1 MATNYIQAKKRALLL
16 AGARLVVLKGPDR
29 GRAVRI
35 GKEVTVVGTAP
46 SCDLVLTDD
55 TVSGH
60 HLSVRVL
67 QDSYLATD
75 LESTNG
81 TLAGRYR
88 IGAAHLQP
96 GDTLDLGRTRVRI
109 ESLAEPTE
117 LPLSDATTF
126 GKLLGRSAESRRL
139 FSLLETIAGQDVTVL
154 LVGETGTGKD
164 LAAQAIHEASSRAD
178 KPFVV
183 VDCSAITA
191 PLMEAE
197 LFGHERGAFTGAERR
212 REGAFLE
219 AHGGTIFL
227 DEIAK
232 LPYDMQ
238 PKLLRALENR
248 EVRPL
253 GGSRPNAFDVRVIA
267 ASDTDLRVA
276 VNRGTFRGDLFYRLN
291 VVTIPLPP
299 LRERPDDI
307 PLLAN
312 HFYREMTRDPEA
324 VLPLARMSSFLQQ
337 AWPGNVRELRNA
349 VERWVA
355 LSGLDRAEP
364 AVASSGESYRAARA
378 RALGVFERQ
387 FLWPLMVEAR
397 GNVSLAA
404 RLASMDRVNLIK
416 LLRKHG
422 LVPRTV
428 AEAGRTRAAGEGCDG

>member
-1 MATNYIQAKKRALLL
+1 MATNYLKVNKRALVL

-29 GRAVRI
+29 GRAVRLD
-35 GKEVTVVGTAP
+35 KELTTVGSAP
-46 SCDLVLTDD
+46 SCDLALTDD

-81 TLAGRYR
+81 TFADRYR
-88 IGAAHLQP
+88 IQSVHLQP
-96 GDTLDLGRTRVRI
+96 GDTLALGTTRVRL
-109 ESLAEPTE
+109 EAVPDSTE
-117 LPLSDATTF
+117 LPLSDSTSF

-139 FSLLETIAGQDVTVL
+139 FALLETVAGQDVTVL

-164 LAAQAIHEASSRAD
+164 LAAQAIHEASPRAD

-219 AHGGTIFL
+219 AHGGTVFL

-248 EVRPL
+248 EVRAL
-253 GGSRPNAFDVRVIA
+253 GASKPSAFDVRVIA
-267 ASDTDLRVA
+267 ASDSDLRVA
-276 VNRGTFRGDLFYRLN
+276 VNRGTFRGDLYYRLN

-307 PLLAN
+307 PVLAN
-312 HFYREMTRDPEA
+312 HFYRELTRDPEA
-324 VLPLARMSSFLQQ
+324 MLPLAKMSSFLQH

-349 VERWVA
+349 VDRWVA
-355 LSGLDRAEP
+355 LSTLEP
-364 AVASSGESYRAARA
+364 ADAPVAGSGEPYRAARA

-387 FLWPLMVEAR
+387 FLWPLMVKAE
-397 GNVSLAA
+397 GNVSQAA

-422 LVPRTV
+422 LVARNLAASARIP
-428 AEAGRTRAAGEGCDG
+428 AAGDV